1 MAASKNSAALA
12 GGYGLARS
20 AADITVADNLPAVDE
35 LMRPFARAANLPSD
49 DSNPPNQR
57 IASDWCADLELTM
70 AQFLT
75 SVSLQ
80 DLVAQPYRLGA
91 APEPASVRAVVNRS
105 AEMRHPLVV
114 TATNS
119 VFAAPRR
126 LPL

>member
-1 MAASKNSAALA
+1 MAALKNFAALA

-70 AQFLT
+70 AQFRFHCKTWLRSRT
-75 SVSLQ
+75 ALARPQSPHPCVPWSI
-80 DLVAQPYRLGA
+80 A
-91 APEPASVRAVVNRS
+91 ARRC
-105 AEMRHPLVV
+105 
-114 TATNS
+114 AT
-119 VFAAPRR
+119 PWW
-126 LPL
+126 